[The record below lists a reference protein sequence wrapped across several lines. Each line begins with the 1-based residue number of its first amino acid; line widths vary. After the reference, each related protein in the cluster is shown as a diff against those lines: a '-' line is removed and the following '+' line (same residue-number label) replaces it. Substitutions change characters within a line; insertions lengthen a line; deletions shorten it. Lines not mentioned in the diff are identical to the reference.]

1 MVTPKRTVL
10 IVEDDKLFGSLLV
23 AMLSQ
28 AGFVPRLAEN
38 VTHARAELKSF
49 DPDIALLDIN
59 LGEGPSGIQLG
70 HSISLT
76 HPGVGI
82 VFLTR
87 YHDLTASGIN
97 RNQLPA
103 GCAVVGKERLSD
115 SSELLAAI
123 DSVLSTKAVPIR
135 HDQGEASELG
145 KLTTNQRQILHLVAA
160 GWTNAA
166 IAHSRAITPR
176 SVERTLQSLA
186 KTLSISSSGD
196 LNTRIELTRRYLQ
209 HTGFEPGP

>member
-1 MVTPKRTVL
+1 ML
-10 IVEDDKLFGSLLV
+10 IVEDDKLFGSLLNT
-23 AMLSQ
+23 MLSQ

-38 VTHARAELKSF
+38 VTQARFTLKSF

-70 HSISLT
+70 HAISLT

-87 YHDLTASGIN
+87 YHDLKATGIN
-97 RNQLPA
+97 RNQLPS

-115 SSELLAAI
+115 SAELIAAI
-123 DSVLSTKAVPIR
+123 ESVLSTKAVPIR
-135 HDQGEASELG
+135 HDQGEHSELG
-145 KLTTNQRQILHLVAA
+145 NLTDSQRKTLRLVAA
-160 GWTNAA
+160 GWTNSA
-166 IAHSRAITPR
+166 IAESRGITPR
-176 SVERTLQSLA
+176 SVERTLQGLA
-186 KTLSISSSGD
+186 RALSIASSGE